1 MNAVNHR
8 ESSTRR
14 RRNPDKTRTAIL
26 EAAGR
31 MLAKEGPEGLSVSQ
45 VAQQAGVN
53 RGTAYQHFQS
63 REQLVKETM
72 AWVSERLS
80 EAAFGGRVVD
90 EAWSSHDPQLVS
102 DHLLEFLMEN
112 PELGRV
118 WLFDILS
125 STRPDS
131 DPFWTQYRALFEKFS
146 QSDLAQPGIDSEVHG
161 VLMLM
166 GTFLWPVWARAHSRN
181 SKDRAQ
187 MARRFTTEVLRL
199 SLHGTM
205 RPEKFRELDER
216 LKQAA
221 KTKSAK

>member
-1 MNAVNHR
+1 MVA
-8 ESSTRR
+8 
-14 RRNPDKTRTAIL
+14 
-26 EAAGR
+26 
-31 MLAKEGPEGLSVSQ
+31 MEGPEGLSVSQ
-45 VAQQAGVN
+45 VAQAAGVN

-72 AWVSERLS
+72 AWVSERLR
-80 EAAFGGRVVD
+80 EAAFGSAAD
-90 EAWSSHDPQLVS
+90 QAWSSHDPQLVS
-102 DHLLEFLMEN
+102 DHLLDFLMEN

-125 STRPDS
+125 SSRPDN
-131 DPFWTQYRALFEKFS
+131 DPFWTQYRGLFEKFS
-146 QSDLAQPGIDSEVHG
+146 ESELAQPGIDSEVHG

-181 SKDRAQ
+181 AKERTQ

-205 RPEKFRELDER
+205 RPEKFPDLEEKLLQGR
-216 LKQAA
+216 KA
-221 KTKSAK
+221 KSPK